1 MQAKKWS
8 RSMSGFKF
16 ADVWIPAALVTRSSS
31 TPRTRTGSLL
41 RQRTCVWGKLL
52 RKDLENQWVWWRNS
66 SFNGGFSWIFQIYV
80 GYPGVLDQN
89 KHHAFLVLVVDLVH
103 SSRWSK
109 TSRLSDKL
117 GIDGHDSTWIHGLLN
132 FSWLDV
138 NPIISLSLAYLAYT
152 IWLFEVAMEHG
163 NDRQLMI
170 FIIHKL
176 ALFSLC

>member
-8 RSMSGFKF
+8 RSMSGFQF

-41 RQRTCVWGKLL
+41 RRRTCVWGKLL
-52 RKDLENQWVWWRNS
+52 RKDMENQWVWWRNLFLQWRIFMDFPDLCWLPWGIRS
-66 SFNGGFSWIFQIYV
+66 SA
-80 GYPGVLDQN
+80 
-89 KHHAFLVLVVDLVH
+89 KHHAFLVVVDLVH

-138 NPIISLSLAYLAYT
+138 NPIISLSLAYLVEKPSGC
-152 IWLFEVAMEHG
+152 L
-163 NDRQLMI
+163 
-170 FIIHKL
+170 K
-176 ALFSLC
+176 

>member
-1 MQAKKWS
+1 
-8 RSMSGFKF
+8 
-16 ADVWIPAALVTRSSS
+16 
-31 TPRTRTGSLL
+31 
-41 RQRTCVWGKLL
+41 
-52 RKDLENQWVWWRNS
+52 
-66 SFNGGFSWIFQIYV
+66 
-80 GYPGVLDQN
+80 
-89 KHHAFLVLVVDLVH
+89 VLVVDLVH